1 MNTRIRK
8 GLPSLAFIFISFL
21 TAAQSSFAADGEQ
34 STTIR
39 LAAYNIKH
47 GRGMDN
53 RVDLE
58 RVAAVLRKLNP
69 DLIALQEVDRGCSRS
84 GKVDQAAAP
93 GKPLGMHHRFGQFMG
108 FQGGL
113 YGMAVLSRFPVE
125 KVIRHQLAPGAE
137 PRCAL
142 EVIVR
147 PAKSAPPLSFVSIH
161 NDWTKEPFRL
171 AQANDLIRGLTER
184 KNPIVLAGDFN
195 AEPGADSL
203 IQLKKAGF
211 MFLAKKNNGNTFPSP
226 APTMEIDYFAT
237 RGISYKFPPL
247 TQVHD
252 ERVASD
258 HRPILMDLPLTV
270 SKPSGP

>member
-84 GKVDQAAAP
+84 GKVDQAAAL
-93 GKPLGMHHRFGQFMG
+93 GKLLGMHHRFAQFMG

-195 AEPGADSL
+195 AEPGAASL

-226 APTMEIDYFAT
+226 APTIEIDYFAT
-237 RGISYKFPPL
+237 RGISYKVPPL